1 MARGPIG
8 RWLPAVGLWGGL
20 ALVLVAV
27 NLLIVEKQRVL
38 DDGRTVLLALRPVDP
53 RSLIQGD
60 YMELRY
66 HEALVPADPAAAETD
81 GRVVVALDADG
92 VATFRRFDD
101 GSALAADEQL
111 LRYKRRAPLGLEPDP
126 EDTELF
132 IGAESFLFQEG
143 HAEAYEEARY
153 GILKVAPDGTS
164 VLAGLAD
171 SERRP
176 IRPGPVSP

>member
-1 MARGPIG
+1 MARF
-8 RWLPAVGLWGGL
+8 LPAIGLWGGL

-66 HEALVPADPAAAETD
+66 HEALVPADAAADTASPETD

-101 GSALAADEQL
+101 GGPLAADEQR
-111 LRYKRRAPLGLEPDP
+111 LRYKRRAPSGLQPDP
-126 EDTELF
+126 ENSELF

-153 GILKVAPDGTS
+153 GILKVAPDGSS

-171 SERRP
+171 SGRRP
-176 IRPGPVSP
+176 IRP